1 MTLTFQG
8 HFVRALHARLHVD
21 RCLCLLHFYCA
32 AVKSQN
38 LLLIVDCLAGAVVKL
53 FQSDIHDNIDVLG
66 GLRGRLVQSTICSS
80 EVTSLNFE
88 VRSSDLCQVSAQVEE
103 WVRLQEEL
111 VEDLITVLLVL
122 ITSTVDSVWALDAQS
137 ESLISIFFENGS

>member
-1 MTLTFQG
+1 VTLTFQG
-8 HFVRALHARLHVD
+8 HFVRALHARLNVD

-66 GLRGRLVQSTICSS
+66 RLRGGLVQPTVCSAK
-80 EVTSLNFE
+80 VTSLNLE
-88 VRSSDLCQVSAQVEE
+88 VRSRDLGQVRAQVEE
-103 WVRLQEEL
+103 WV
-111 VEDLITVLLVL
+111 
-122 ITSTVDSVWALDAQS
+122 
-137 ESLISIFFENGS
+137 